1 MCICTLNVGDMNNPG
16 YDQCHCLAMRRGTR
30 SMSRLYDAHLEP
42 SGLSIS
48 QFSLLSVIAQ
58 TPDVRSADLGMIMV
72 MERSTLVRNI
82 APLRDGRLI
91 EVTRRKGE
99 RSHGYVLTD
108 SGRARLAAA
117 RPLWLAAQ
125 AAFERE
131 FGTERSARLRM
142 DNLEVGKL
150 VAPPI

>member
-1 MCICTLNVGDMNNPG
+1 MDSFG
-16 YDQCHCLAMRRGTR
+16 YDRCNCLAMRRGTR
-30 SMSRLYDAHLEP
+30 NMSRLYDAHLEP

-58 TPDVRSADLGMIMV
+58 TPDIRSADLGAVMV
-72 MERSTLVRNI
+72 MERTTLVRNL
-82 APLRDGRLI
+82 APLREAGLI

-99 RSHGYVLTD
+99 RSHGYTLTQN
-108 SGRARLAAA
+108 GRARLAEA

-131 FGTERSARLRM
+131 FGAERSARLRM

-150 VAPPI
+150 IAPPI